1 MGKTVRFTESDLVR
15 LVKRVIN
22 EQTMTSSFESCFA
35 KDNIKWI
42 STAKYDFSS
51 DKKKDA
57 MEIID
62 SDKRTIIYK
71 GQDYWESGPGKILN
85 DKKMTQQKIKWVC
98 DSKGKLTITPDGPV
112 SLMTFD

>member
-1 MGKTVRFTESDLVR
+1 MGKTVRLTESDLVS

-42 STAKYDFSS
+42 NTKTPTGSS
-51 DKKKDA
+51 AEKNA
-57 MEIID
+57 MEIRD

-98 DSKGKLTITPDGPV
+98 KSNGVLEITPNGPV